1 MPKQKTSKQK
11 TLQLIKNIKRIVIL
25 GHSGFIGSNLEHY
38 FQEKYPNIE
47 LVGRAL
53 PSIDFT
59 KEEELIALKDFF
71 DTNTAVV
78 MLAAIKPN
86 IGNDLETFV
95 RNVQMVV
102 NLCKLLQK
110 NPVARLVYFSSAAVY
125 GEDVHNI
132 HITEETPINSRSYY
146 GISKYACE
154 RLLWKTFNE
163 QNNEQKN
170 QQKNE
175 QKNSSLLILRPPVI
189 YGPGE
194 KEVIYNPA
202 GFVKKALNH
211 EKITLWGDGSE
222 KREFIF
228 IDDIIRI
235 VDYFIFHDYSGI
247 LNVASGKSYTF
258 NEIIDTLS
266 KLGIKAQLDSRE
278 RTKEKADNEFD
289 NKLLVK
295 LMPGFKFISLNEGI
309 KKVLEY
315 ESKISKTK

>member
-11 TLQLIKNIKRIVIL
+11 ISLQKELQPIRNIRELKNIKRIVIL

-38 FQEKYPNIE
+38 LQEKYPNIE

-71 DTNTAVV
+71 DTNTAVI

-86 IGNDLETFV
+86 IGNDLEAFT

-125 GEDVHNI
+125 GEDVHNL

-146 GISKYACE
+146 GIAKYSCE

-163 QNNEQKN
+163 QN
-170 QQKNE
+170 NE

-235 VDYFIFHDYSGI
+235 VDYFIFHDYKGI

-258 NEIIDTLS
+258 KEIIRTLS
-266 KLGIKAQLDSRE
+266 KLGLKAQLDSCK
-278 RTKEKADNEFD
+278 RTKEKVDNAFD
-289 NKLLVK
+289 NKLFVK
-295 LMPGFKFISLNEGI
+295 LMPGFKFTSLEEGI
-309 KKVLEY
+309 KKVLDY
-315 ESKISKTK
+315 GSKK

>member
-1 MPKQKTSKQK
+1 MKMTRHAKLTKVK
-11 TLQLIKNIKRIVIL
+11 GIKRIVIL

-38 FQEKYPNIE
+38 LQEKYLNIE

-86 IGNDLETFV
+86 IGNDLEAFTK
-95 RNVQMVV
+95 NVQMVA

-110 NPVARLVYFSSAAVY
+110 NPVARLAYFSSAAVY
-125 GEDVHNI
+125 GEDVHNL

-170 QQKNE
+170 
-175 QKNSSLLILRPPVI
+175 SSLLILRPPVI

-202 GFVKKALNH
+202 GFAKKTLNH

-228 IDDIIRI
+228 IDDIIKI

-258 NEIIDTLS
+258 NEIIDALS
-266 KLGIKAQLDSRE
+266 KLGYKAQVDSRK
-278 RTKEKADNEFD
+278 RTKEKVDNAFD
-289 NKLLVK
+289 NNLFVK
-295 LMPGFKFISLNEGI
+295 LMPGFKFTNLRDGI
-309 KKVLEY
+309 RKVVEY
-315 ESKISKTK
+315 EANKKKAHEKK